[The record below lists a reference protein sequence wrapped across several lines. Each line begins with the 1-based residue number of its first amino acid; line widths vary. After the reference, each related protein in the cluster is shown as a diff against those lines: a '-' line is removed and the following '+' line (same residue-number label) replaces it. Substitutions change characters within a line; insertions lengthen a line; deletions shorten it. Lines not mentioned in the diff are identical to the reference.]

1 MAELNDRDRAS
12 TATLNRSII
21 AILQCY
27 EINRKK
33 TIGLL
38 DALLCGL
45 DGDKLIE
52 NCSTE
57 RVVKRCLTRHIPY
70 QPHVIVFPRLAI
82 AIKSSL
88 VREHYIKLGF
98 SAFCKDINHFLEW
111 NDPTCG
117 SVCVGAFKREF
128 SQAFIVYQKLDA
140 FSCVKHVCCGYG
152 LETIL
157 MFDFSLEPSVDDRT
171 VGDDKSEVAVRGRLI
186 ASFWQRRM
194 DDLDEQKRAGFSWQK
209 SSTAG
214 IDRPHAAPLLQDAA
228 VASLLD
234 LRNIGCALAFLQPGG
249 SGSAEAAVYSTSTM
263 SSSTRTVN
271 TDTSSSTT
279 AQGQN
284 PSTQTVS
291 SKKTYNVTSRVT
303 STRHS
308 SREVTLNTGGKDLA
322 SLDLADL
329 AKELEKHQHRES
341 NGDLAMPFLDPAQ
354 LAGVDSP
361 AAIIFQQL
369 LNVEKERFANL
380 FPQLRCVRSSPA
392 PLETTVRIIRNA
404 DGTVTRIQTVQS
416 RSVIRCRQ
424 VTKQKGDETKSTVR
438 AVVHYEG
445 PGGKVRLKLEDDGSV
460 DSEESGG
467 EDDDDDHDH
476 LQLSPVKLG
485 LPSPNSDEPLA
496 EGVPDK
502 AFYAAQELV
511 DTERRYV
518 GKLILLVETFKKR
531 IEQENSNGRLIPVQK
546 SRALFANLDS
556 IYAFHKHHFLP
567 QLQNRLREWPIEQK
581 ISDVVCQQAP
591 FLKMYSEYINNYKRA
606 TKVFE
611 ELYKRG
617 GKFAQIVDEVERM
630 PECENLSLVS
640 HIIGPVQRVMR
651 YHLLMQE
658 YLKHLPENHCDRQD
672 TEKALELVKSAASH
686 ANEIMRKLD
695 KYKDLVELQEQLGC
709 QVIELVSP
717 SRELIKQGRL
727 LKLSSKSDE
736 QQTRHVFLLNDMLLV
751 CSERKVPIH
760 KYKLR
765 SLLEISGMT
774 VLEGDYLD
782 IENTFYVRTKRKV
795 IAFCAGTF
803 KEKAEW
809 MESLWSTIRELAA
822 QHQSFRMSGRKFSK
836 LDDRLP
842 RKTCS
847 LCTSTFSIFRREY
860 TCQAC
865 RKIVCKK
872 CCSTNKMPLA
882 HEVGKEKRICSACF
896 EALRADDSATQRQH
910 RDAQNNSS
918 TSSMWLVPAN
928 DNMLEGYLEM
938 RSLKRPWTKSFF
950 RLKNDFL
957 LYRYADEKDKAPV
970 ASMPL
975 PGIKVSL
982 LDSRQESN
990 GLSEWNQFVVEHKN
1004 RSYVFRCATQEEM
1017 AKWMAVLDLASKAE
1031 IPSSGSP
1038 ICKNLDQCG
1047 AELQDKLLRICGKMA
1062 SNIGTSESQYTGE
1075 QPT

>member
-1 MAELNDRDRAS
+1 MNESETQPAKVV
-12 TATLNRSII
+12 
-21 AILQCY
+21 LQ
-27 EINRKK
+27 
-33 TIGLL
+33 
-38 DALLCGL
+38 
-45 DGDKLIE
+45 
-52 NCSTE
+52 
-57 RVVKRCLTRHIPY
+57 
-70 QPHVIVFPRLAI
+70 
-82 AIKSSL
+82 
-88 VREHYIKLGF
+88 
-98 SAFCKDINHFLEW
+98 FL
-111 NDPTCG
+111 
-117 SVCVGAFKREF
+117 
-128 SQAFIVYQKLDA
+128 FI
-140 FSCVKHVCCGYG
+140 S
-152 LETIL
+152 
-157 MFDFSLEPSVDDRT
+157 DFSLEPSVDDRT
-171 VGDDKSEVAVRGRLI
+171 AVRGKLI
-186 ASFWQRRM
+186 ASFWQRQM
-194 DDLDEQKRAGFSWQK
+194 DDSDEQKRAGFSWQK
-209 SSTAG
+209 SSTAS
-214 IDRPHAAPLLQDAA
+214 IDRPLAAPLLQDAA

-234 LRNIGCALAFLQPGG
+234 LRNIGCALAFLQPDG
-249 SGSAEAAVYSTSTM
+249 SGSADAAVYSTSTM

-329 AKELEKHQHRES
+329 AKELEKHQPRES
-341 NGDLAMPFLDPAQ
+341 NGDLTMPFLDPAQ

-467 EDDDDDHDH
+467 EDDDDDDGH
-476 LQLSPVKLG
+476 LQLSPAKLG

-496 EGVPDK
+496 EGAPDK

-518 GKLILLVETFKKR
+518 GKLILLVERAVKHEKERNLNFD
-531 IEQENSNGRLIPVQK
+531 VQK
-546 SRALFANLDS
+546 AYRTRKFQRSAHTGSEEQSSVCQFGIYLRFSQAAFFTATAKSPARMVNWNLS
-556 IYAFHKHHFLP
+556 P
-567 QLQNRLREWPIEQK
+567 REQK

-611 ELYKRG
+611 ELYKKG

-736 QQTRHVFLLNDMLLV
+736 QQTRHVFLVGYTRLNIFALNDMLLV

-822 QHQSFRMSGRKFSK
+822 QRQSFRMSGRKFSK

-1031 IPSSGSP
+1031 IPSGESP
-1038 ICKNLDQCG
+1038 ICKNLDQVLC
-1047 AELQDKLLRICGKMA
+1047 
-1062 SNIGTSESQYTGE
+1062 TSDQ
-1075 QPT
+1075 

>member
-1 MAELNDRDRAS
+1 MGKLV
-12 TATLNRSII
+12 
-21 AILQCY
+21 
-27 EINRKK
+27 
-33 TIGLL
+33 GLL

-82 AIKSSL
+82 AIKLSL

-157 MFDFSLEPSVDDRT
+157 MFGWGFGKFSAC
-171 VGDDKSEVAVRGRLI
+171 GAGCACGYAVRGRLI

-209 SSTAG
+209 SSTAS

-234 LRNIGCALAFLQPGG
+234 LRNIGCALAFLQPDG

-329 AKELEKHQHRES
+329 AKELEKHQPRES

-611 ELYKRG
+611 ELYKKG

-651 YHLLMQE
+651 YHLLMQVLLMQNCDIHE
-658 YLKHLPENHCDRQD
+658 NTLVGWLITSHTHHKYLKHLPENHCDRQD

>member
-1 MAELNDRDRAS
+1 MNDSD
-12 TATLNRSII
+12 
-21 AILQCY
+21 
-27 EINRKK
+27 
-33 TIGLL
+33 
-38 DALLCGL
+38 
-45 DGDKLIE
+45 
-52 NCSTE
+52 
-57 RVVKRCLTRHIPY
+57 
-70 QPHVIVFPRLAI
+70 
-82 AIKSSL
+82 
-88 VREHYIKLGF
+88 EH
-98 SAFCKDINHFLEW
+98 
-111 NDPTCG
+111 
-117 SVCVGAFKREF
+117 
-128 SQAFIVYQKLDA
+128 
-140 FSCVKHVCCGYG
+140 
-152 LETIL
+152 
-157 MFDFSLEPSVDDRT
+157 
-171 VGDDKSEVAVRGRLI
+171 
-186 ASFWQRRM
+186 
-194 DDLDEQKRAGFSWQK
+194 KRAESFSWKK
-209 SSTAG
+209 SSTATVG
-214 IDRPHAAPLLQDAA
+214 IDRPLLAPLLQDAA

-234 LRNIGCALAFLQPGG
+234 LKNIGCALAFLQPDGCG
-249 SGSAEAAVYSTSTM
+249 SGDAVYSTSTM

-271 TDTSSSTT
+271 TDTSTCTT

-284 PSTQTVS
+284 PTQTVS

-329 AKELEKHQHRES
+329 AKELEKHQPRES
-341 NGDLAMPFLDPAQ
+341 NGDLTMPFLDAAQ

-380 FPQLRCVRSSPA
+380 FPQLRCVRSSSV

-438 AVVHYEG
+438 AVVQYEG

-460 DSEESGG
+460 DSEES
-467 EDDDDDHDH
+467 DDDDDDDDDNAQQL
-476 LQLSPVKLG
+476 LQSPAKLG
-485 LPSPNSDEPLA
+485 LPSPNSDQPLA
-496 EGVPDK
+496 EGASEK

-556 IYAFHKHHFLP
+556 IYAFHKQHFLP
-567 QLQNRLREWPIEQK
+567 QLQNRLRDWPKEQK

-611 ELYKRG
+611 ELYKKG

-630 PECENLSLVS
+630 PECDNLSLVS

-803 KEKAEW
+803 KEKADW

-822 QHQSFRMSGRKFSK
+822 QRQSFRISGRKFSK
-836 LDDRLP
+836 LDDRMP

-847 LCTSTFSIFRREY
+847 LCSSAFSIFRREY

-865 RKIVCKK
+865 RKAVCKRC
-872 CCSTNKMPLA
+872 CCSTNKMSPA
-882 HEVGKEKRICSACF
+882 HEVGKEKRMCSACF
-896 EALRADDSATQRQH
+896 EALRPNDSATQRRD
-910 RDAQNNSS
+910 RDAQSNSS
-918 TSSMWLVPAN
+918 AGMLLVPAN
-928 DNMLEGYLEM
+928 DNMLHGYLEM

-957 LYRYADEKDKAPV
+957 LYRYADEKDKTPV

-990 GLSEWNQFVVEHKN
+990 SALSEWNQFIVEHKN
-1004 RSYVFRCATQEEM
+1004 RSYFFRCSTQEEM

-1031 IPSSGSP
+1031 IPSSESP
-1038 ICKNLDQCG
+1038 VCRNLDQRQLLIGPLSSNNFFIIAFLLCSSSFHSFHDDYCSKSS
-1047 AELQDKLLRICGKMA
+1047 ATQATPYFRMRKALTFQIPRNFCTAFSASFIEQSDCCLLQHFA
-1062 SNIGTSESQYTGE
+1062 
-1075 QPT
+1075 

>member
-1 MAELNDRDRAS
+1 MNESETQPAKVV
-12 TATLNRSII
+12 
-21 AILQCY
+21 LQ
-27 EINRKK
+27 
-33 TIGLL
+33 
-38 DALLCGL
+38 
-45 DGDKLIE
+45 
-52 NCSTE
+52 
-57 RVVKRCLTRHIPY
+57 
-70 QPHVIVFPRLAI
+70 
-82 AIKSSL
+82 
-88 VREHYIKLGF
+88 
-98 SAFCKDINHFLEW
+98 FL
-111 NDPTCG
+111 
-117 SVCVGAFKREF
+117 
-128 SQAFIVYQKLDA
+128 FI
-140 FSCVKHVCCGYG
+140 S
-152 LETIL
+152 
-157 MFDFSLEPSVDDRT
+157 DFSLEPSVDDRT
-171 VGDDKSEVAVRGRLI
+171 VGDDKSEAVRGRLI

-234 LRNIGCALAFLQPGG
+234 LRNIGCALAFLQPDG
-249 SGSAEAAVYSTSTM
+249 SGSADAAVYSTSTM

-329 AKELEKHQHRES
+329 AKELEKHQPKES

-518 GKLILLVETFKKR
+518 SKLILLVETFKKR

-611 ELYKRG
+611 ELYKKG

-865 RKIVCKK
+865 RKVKK
-872 CCSTNKMPLA
+872 GLRQTTAKSINF
-882 HEVGKEKRICSACF
+882 RIG
-896 EALRADDSATQRQH
+896 
-910 RDAQNNSS
+910 
-918 TSSMWLVPAN
+918 LVPAN

-1075 QPT
+1075 QPI

>member
-1 MAELNDRDRAS
+1 MNESETQPAKVV
-12 TATLNRSII
+12 
-21 AILQCY
+21 LQ
-27 EINRKK
+27 
-33 TIGLL
+33 
-38 DALLCGL
+38 
-45 DGDKLIE
+45 
-52 NCSTE
+52 
-57 RVVKRCLTRHIPY
+57 
-70 QPHVIVFPRLAI
+70 
-82 AIKSSL
+82 
-88 VREHYIKLGF
+88 
-98 SAFCKDINHFLEW
+98 FL
-111 NDPTCG
+111 
-117 SVCVGAFKREF
+117 
-128 SQAFIVYQKLDA
+128 FI
-140 FSCVKHVCCGYG
+140 S
-152 LETIL
+152 
-157 MFDFSLEPSVDDRT
+157 DFSLEPSVDDRT
-171 VGDDKSEVAVRGRLI
+171 AVRGKLI
-186 ASFWQRRM
+186 ASFWQRQM
-194 DDLDEQKRAGFSWQK
+194 DDSDEQKRAGFSWQK
-209 SSTAG
+209 SSTAS
-214 IDRPHAAPLLQDAA
+214 IDRPLAAPLLQDAA

-234 LRNIGCALAFLQPGG
+234 LRNIGCALAFLQPDG
-249 SGSAEAAVYSTSTM
+249 SGSADAAVYSTSTM

-329 AKELEKHQHRES
+329 AKELEKHQPRES
-341 NGDLAMPFLDPAQ
+341 NGDLTMPFLDPAQ

-467 EDDDDDHDH
+467 EDDDDDDGH
-476 LQLSPVKLG
+476 LQLSPAKLG

-496 EGVPDK
+496 EGAPDK

-518 GKLILLVETFKKR
+518 GKLILLVERAVKHEKERNLNFVLFFLKTFKKR

-546 SRALFANLDS
+546 SRALFANLES
-556 IYAFHKHHFLP
+556 IYAFHKQHFLP
-567 QLQNRLREWPIEQK
+567 QLQNRLREWPREQK

-611 ELYKRG
+611 ELYKKG

-736 QQTRHVFLLNDMLLV
+736 QQTRHVFLVGYTRLNIFALNDMLLV

-822 QHQSFRMSGRKFSK
+822 QRQSFRMSGRKFSK

-865 RKIVCKK
+865 RKRILTLCLFCVQRLSARNAVRRIKCRLHTKLERKSAYAVRALKLFARTTVQHNANIEMHKTTAALVACGVKK
-872 CCSTNKMPLA
+872 QSC
-882 HEVGKEKRICSACF
+882 
-896 EALRADDSATQRQH
+896 
-910 RDAQNNSS
+910 NSLFLYLY
-918 TSSMWLVPAN
+918 LVPAN

-1031 IPSSGSP
+1031 IPSGESP
-1038 ICKNLDQCG
+1038 ICKNLDQVLC
-1047 AELQDKLLRICGKMA
+1047 
-1062 SNIGTSESQYTGE
+1062 TSDQ
-1075 QPT
+1075 

>member
-1 MAELNDRDRAS
+1 MNESETQPAKVV
-12 TATLNRSII
+12 
-21 AILQCY
+21 LQ
-27 EINRKK
+27 
-33 TIGLL
+33 
-38 DALLCGL
+38 
-45 DGDKLIE
+45 
-52 NCSTE
+52 
-57 RVVKRCLTRHIPY
+57 
-70 QPHVIVFPRLAI
+70 
-82 AIKSSL
+82 
-88 VREHYIKLGF
+88 
-98 SAFCKDINHFLEW
+98 FL
-111 NDPTCG
+111 
-117 SVCVGAFKREF
+117 
-128 SQAFIVYQKLDA
+128 FI
-140 FSCVKHVCCGYG
+140 S
-152 LETIL
+152 
-157 MFDFSLEPSVDDRT
+157 DFSLEPSVDDRT
-171 VGDDKSEVAVRGRLI
+171 AVRGKLI
-186 ASFWQRRM
+186 ASFWQRQM
-194 DDLDEQKRAGFSWQK
+194 DDSDEQKRAGFSWQK
-209 SSTAG
+209 SSTAS
-214 IDRPHAAPLLQDAA
+214 IDRPLAAPLLQDAA

-234 LRNIGCALAFLQPGG
+234 LRNIGCALAFLQPDG
-249 SGSAEAAVYSTSTM
+249 SGSADAAVYSTSTM

-329 AKELEKHQHRES
+329 AKELEKHQPRES
-341 NGDLAMPFLDPAQ
+341 NGDLTMPFLDPAQ

-467 EDDDDDHDH
+467 EDDDDDDGH
-476 LQLSPVKLG
+476 LQLSPAKLG

-496 EGVPDK
+496 EGAPDK

-518 GKLILLVETFKKR
+518 GKLILLVERAVKHEKERNLNFVLFFLKTFKKR

-546 SRALFANLDS
+546 SRALFANLES
-556 IYAFHKHHFLP
+556 IYAFHKQHFLP
-567 QLQNRLREWPIEQK
+567 QLQNRLREWPREQK

-611 ELYKRG
+611 ELYKKG

-736 QQTRHVFLLNDMLLV
+736 QQTRHVFLVGYTRLNIFALNDMLLV

-822 QHQSFRMSGRKFSK
+822 QRQSFRMSGRKFSK

-865 RKIVCKK
+865 RKVKKELRQTTAKSINFRISIVCKK

-1031 IPSSGSP
+1031 IPSGESP
-1038 ICKNLDQCG
+1038 ICKNLDQVLC
-1047 AELQDKLLRICGKMA
+1047 
-1062 SNIGTSESQYTGE
+1062 TSDQ
-1075 QPT
+1075 

>member
-1 MAELNDRDRAS
+1 MYIFSVFNEF
-12 TATLNRSII
+12 
-21 AILQCY
+21 
-27 EINRKK
+27 
-33 TIGLL
+33 
-38 DALLCGL
+38 ALV
-45 DGDKLIE
+45 
-52 NCSTE
+52 CS
-57 RVVKRCLTRHIPY
+57 
-70 QPHVIVFPRLAI
+70 
-82 AIKSSL
+82 
-88 VREHYIKLGF
+88 LG
-98 SAFCKDINHFLEW
+98 I
-111 NDPTCG
+111 G
-117 SVCVGAFKREF
+117 SVAVIYEKAVESGYHIRLCMLSGR
-128 SQAFIVYQKLDA
+128 I
-140 FSCVKHVCCGYG
+140 KHRY
-152 LETIL
+152 LSHI
-157 MFDFSLEPSVDDRT
+157 
-171 VGDDKSEVAVRGRLI
+171 EVFVVQLAVRGRLI

-234 LRNIGCALAFLQPGG
+234 LRNIGCALAFLQPDG
-249 SGSAEAAVYSTSTM
+249 SGSADAAVYSTSTM

-329 AKELEKHQHRES
+329 AKELEKHQPKES

-518 GKLILLVETFKKR
+518 SKLILLVETFKKR

-611 ELYKRG
+611 ELYKKG

-1075 QPT
+1075 QPI

>member
-1 MAELNDRDRAS
+1 LGAAMNDSD
-12 TATLNRSII
+12 
-21 AILQCY
+21 
-27 EINRKK
+27 
-33 TIGLL
+33 
-38 DALLCGL
+38 
-45 DGDKLIE
+45 
-52 NCSTE
+52 
-57 RVVKRCLTRHIPY
+57 
-70 QPHVIVFPRLAI
+70 
-82 AIKSSL
+82 
-88 VREHYIKLGF
+88 EH
-98 SAFCKDINHFLEW
+98 
-111 NDPTCG
+111 
-117 SVCVGAFKREF
+117 
-128 SQAFIVYQKLDA
+128 
-140 FSCVKHVCCGYG
+140 
-152 LETIL
+152 
-157 MFDFSLEPSVDDRT
+157 
-171 VGDDKSEVAVRGRLI
+171 
-186 ASFWQRRM
+186 
-194 DDLDEQKRAGFSWQK
+194 KRAESFSWKK
-209 SSTAG
+209 SSTATVG
-214 IDRPHAAPLLQDAA
+214 IDRPLLAPLLQDAA

-234 LRNIGCALAFLQPGG
+234 LKNIGCALAFLQPDGCG
-249 SGSAEAAVYSTSTM
+249 SGDAVYSTSTM

-271 TDTSSSTT
+271 TDTSTCTT

-284 PSTQTVS
+284 PTQTVS

-329 AKELEKHQHRES
+329 AKELEKHQPRES
-341 NGDLAMPFLDPAQ
+341 NGDLTMPFLDAAQ

-380 FPQLRCVRSSPA
+380 FPQLRCVRSSSV

-438 AVVHYEG
+438 AVVQYEG

-460 DSEESGG
+460 DSEES
-467 EDDDDDHDH
+467 DDDDDDDDDDNAQQL
-476 LQLSPVKLG
+476 LQSPAKLG
-485 LPSPNSDEPLA
+485 LPSPNSDQPLA
-496 EGVPDK
+496 EGASEK

-556 IYAFHKHHFLP
+556 IYAFHKQHFLP
-567 QLQNRLREWPIEQK
+567 QLQNRLRDWPKEQK

-611 ELYKRG
+611 ELYKKG

-630 PECENLSLVS
+630 PECDNLSLVS

-736 QQTRHVFLLNDMLLV
+736 QQTRHVFLVRYTHTHTHTHTLERHAFGLL
-751 CSERKVPIH
+751 
-760 KYKLR
+760 
-765 SLLEISGMT
+765 
-774 VLEGDYLD
+774 
-782 IENTFYVRTKRKV
+782 
-795 IAFCAGTF
+795 
-803 KEKAEW
+803 
-809 MESLWSTIRELAA
+809 
-822 QHQSFRMSGRKFSK
+822 
-836 LDDRLP
+836 
-842 RKTCS
+842 
-847 LCTSTFSIFRREY
+847 
-860 TCQAC
+860 
-865 RKIVCKK
+865 
-872 CCSTNKMPLA
+872 
-882 HEVGKEKRICSACF
+882 
-896 EALRADDSATQRQH
+896 
-910 RDAQNNSS
+910 
-918 TSSMWLVPAN
+918 
-928 DNMLEGYLEM
+928 
-938 RSLKRPWTKSFF
+938 
-950 RLKNDFL
+950 
-957 LYRYADEKDKAPV
+957 
-970 ASMPL
+970 
-975 PGIKVSL
+975 
-982 LDSRQESN
+982 
-990 GLSEWNQFVVEHKN
+990 
-1004 RSYVFRCATQEEM
+1004 
-1017 AKWMAVLDLASKAE
+1017 
-1031 IPSSGSP
+1031 
-1038 ICKNLDQCG
+1038 
-1047 AELQDKLLRICGKMA
+1047 
-1062 SNIGTSESQYTGE
+1062 
-1075 QPT
+1075 